1 MGPDEELSKKSEI
14 TSAGSTELITGG
26 LEASNVD
33 LATEISDMITTQR
46 GYQAIRIITVTDTML
61 EELVNIKR

>member
-1 MGPDEELSKKSEI
+1 MAVWTDLGPDEELSKKSEI

-33 LATEISDMITTQR
+33 LATEISDNDYHPARLSGQYPHHYR
-46 GYQAIRIITVTDTML
+46 D
-61 EELVNIKR
+61 